1 MTDRPDRPAA
11 DTFFRAFLVSGFF
24 AFFVLLILVWV
35 TAGYGWALALAGA
48 IWFALHLATA

>member
-1 MTDRPDRPAA
+1 MSDRPDHPA

-24 AFFVLLILVWV
+24 AFFVLLVLVWV

-48 IWFALHLATA
+48 IWFALHLAAA